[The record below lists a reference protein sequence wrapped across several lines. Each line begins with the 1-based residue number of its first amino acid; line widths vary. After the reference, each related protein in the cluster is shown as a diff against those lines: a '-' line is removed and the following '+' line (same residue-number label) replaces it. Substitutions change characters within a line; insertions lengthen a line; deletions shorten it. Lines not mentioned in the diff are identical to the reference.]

1 MHSVATI
8 KSLSFR
14 AGSRQL
20 RLLASIQKST
30 FLKKQLIQAT
40 NLFTP
45 GMHIRMN
52 GLFYEVERILGSGL
66 IGTVYQV
73 KDVLTEKVYALKHTR
88 ARFSFYRESLRIE
101 QEVERAINTSGLQ
114 LTAVPVLAL
123 DDYFMLKELCLQPT
137 LQEMMFEQ
145 KVEVKHQLAI
155 EQALVDCRKLLDT
168 FGVLIDLSPKNIVW
182 DHDRWKLIDAGPKLH
197 QSPFERVLEIGTWES
212 YVEYMGDRVHSVSSE
227 PSVLGVE
234 EVKSYEITNE
244 LVFMADW
251 MQWFPLE
258 ELTHPGFFY
267 VETDSSIREN
277 EFILTARRC
286 AQGYSIVEKDSFIH
300 PFTRLIAIEQWK
312 TQFQETP
319 LPEGLSFD
327 WNELPI
333 HPESEPINWNQF
345 STEISS
351 FGLGK
356 QLKSVYPSSTHL
368 PTPTLKTK
376 VYKHWKALFN
386 DIEQHEVVDI
396 FCHEPLDC
404 HYVQA
409 MQLPQQKIDI
419 PLRHSFTFAHVDL
432 FGNCQG
438 KKAVL
443 ILPGFRATNESAYA
457 LVNELNRRHVHEQY
471 IVAQIGVKN
480 LDGEALVTAGRWELV
495 VLWEIIEYCI
505 HCLGISE
512 IDVIAASHG
521 AIAAWSAACLHPAIN
536 KVVLDSPL
544 LQPLKLLSEIAK
556 LRGESNEKFMEALR
570 ENGMPYLN
578 YTMFSSPHPELKVL
592 SMRPE
597 KDLFMDLCGNLQV
610 GEHATYLG
618 GHASTLRHDSSEKG
632 IPSQCLDSMV
642 LFLTA

>member
-1 MHSVATI
+1 MYSVASI
-8 KSLSFR
+8 KTLSFR
-14 AGSRQL
+14 TGSKQL
-20 RLLASIQKST
+20 RLLATIQKSAS
-30 FLKKQLIQAT
+30 LKKQLIQAT

-45 GMHIRMN
+45 GMQIRMN
-52 GLFYEVERILGSGL
+52 GAFYVVEGILGSGL

-73 KDVLTEKVYALKHTR
+73 KELSTGNEYALKHTR
-88 ARFSFYRESLRIE
+88 AQFSFYRESLRIE
-101 QEVERAINTSGLQ
+101 QEVEQAINSSGLG
-114 LTAVPVLAL
+114 LTAVPVVAL
-123 DDYFMLKELCLQPT
+123 DDHFMLKELCLQPT
-137 LQEMMFEQ
+137 LQEMMYEQ
-145 KVEVKHQLAI
+145 RVEKKHQ
-155 EQALVDCRKLLDT
+155 QALEKALLDCKKILDK

-182 DHDRWKLIDAGPKLH
+182 DIDRWKLIDAGPKLH
-197 QSPFERVLEIGTWES
+197 QSPLETVLEIGTWES
-212 YVEYMGDRVHSVSSE
+212 YVEYMADRVHGVASE
-227 PSVLGVE
+227 PSVLGIE
-234 EVKSYEITNE
+234 GEKQTYMPDEV
-244 LVFMADW
+244 VFMADW

-258 ELTHPGFFY
+258 ELTDPGFFY
-267 VETDSSIREN
+267 VETDLGVQED
-277 EFILTARRC
+277 EFVLTAKRSNEVF
-286 AQGYSIVEKDSFIH
+286 SILEQDQFVH
-300 PFTRLIAIEQWK
+300 PFIRLAAIEQWK
-312 TQFQETP
+312 LQFPDLP
-319 LPEGLSFD
+319 LPSGLRFD

-333 HPESEPINWNQF
+333 YPESEPINWNQF
-345 STEISS
+345 LTEISS

-356 QLKSVYPSSTHL
+356 QVKNICPAPEHL

-386 DIEQHEVVDI
+386 DIDKHEVIDI
-396 FCHEPLDC
+396 FCHEPLEC
-404 HYVQA
+404 TYVQPI
-409 MQLPQQKIDI
+409 QLPQQRIHV
-419 PLRHSFTFAHVDL
+419 PLQHGFTFANVEL
-432 FGNCQG
+432 FGNQHG

-443 ILPGFRATNESAYA
+443 ILPGFRATNEAAYA
-457 LVNELNRRHVHEQY
+457 LVNELNRRQVHEQY

-480 LDGEALVTAGRWELV
+480 PEGNSLVTAGRWELV
-495 VLWEIIEYCI
+495 VLWEILEYCI

-512 IDVIAASHG
+512 IDIIAASHG
-521 AIAAWSAACLHPAIN
+521 AIAAWSAACLHPVVN

-578 YTMFSSPHPELKVL
+578 YTMFSSPHPHLKVL

-642 LFLTA
+642 RFLTA

>member
-1 MHSVATI
+1 LH
-8 KSLSFR
+8 
-14 AGSRQL
+14 
-20 RLLASIQKST
+20 
-30 FLKKQLIQAT
+30 
-40 NLFTP
+40 
-45 GMHIRMN
+45 
-52 GLFYEVERILGSGL
+52 
-66 IGTVYQV
+66 
-73 KDVLTEKVYALKHTR
+73 
-88 ARFSFYRESLRIE
+88 ESPLE
-101 QEVERAINTSGLQ
+101 T
-114 LTAVPVLAL
+114 
-123 DDYFMLKELCLQPT
+123 
-137 LQEMMFEQ
+137 
-145 KVEVKHQLAI
+145 
-155 EQALVDCRKLLDT
+155 
-168 FGVLIDLSPKNIVW
+168 
-182 DHDRWKLIDAGPKLH
+182 
-197 QSPFERVLEIGTWES
+197 VLEMGTWES
-212 YVEYMGDRVHSVSSE
+212 YVEYMADRVHSVASE
-227 PSVLGVE
+227 PSVLGIE
-234 EVKSYEITNE
+234 EEKTYQIPNE
-244 LVFMADW
+244 LVFIADW

-258 ELTHPGFFY
+258 ELTNPGFFY
-267 VETDSSIREN
+267 VETDEGIQEN
-277 EFILTARRC
+277 EFILTAKRVDQ
-286 AQGYSIVEKDSFIH
+286 AFSLLEKDSFIH

-312 TQFQETP
+312 TQFQDIP
-319 LPEGLSFD
+319 LPQGLSFD

-333 HPESEPINWNQF
+333 HPDSEPINWNQF
-345 STEISS
+345 ITEISS

-356 QLKSVYPSSTHL
+356 QLKNVYQSSSPL

-376 VYKHWKALFN
+376 VYKHWKSLFH
-386 DIEQHEVVDI
+386 DMEQHEVVDI
-396 FCHEPLDC
+396 FCHEPLEC

-409 MQLPQQKIDI
+409 MQLPQQKINI
-419 PLRHSFTFAHVDL
+419 PLQHDFTFAHVEL
-432 FGNCQG
+432 FGNCRG

-457 LVNELNRRHVHEQY
+457 LVNELNRRQVHEQY

-480 LDGEALVTAGRWELV
+480 PEGGALVTAGRWELV
-495 VLWEIIEYCI
+495 VLWEIIEYCT

-521 AIAAWSAACLHPAIN
+521 AIAAWSTACLHPLVN

-578 YTMFSSPHPELKVL
+578 YTMFSSPHPQLKVL

-642 LFLTA
+642 RFLTA